1 MINTSKTP
9 EELAK
14 PPVVNKSLAASPE
27 PAKRDA
33 VMAEAEA
40 EKVTAEKAN
49 KVGGK
54 K

>member
-33 VMAEAEA
+33 MAEAEA
-40 EKVTAEKAN
+40 EKVTVEKAN